1 MFPSPTCRK
10 NIQWHIKV
18 VLGVLYRWGKTETAA
33 TCVPGWQIGNGL

>member
-18 VLGVLYRWGKTETAA
+18 VLGVLYRWGKLKLLPPASL
-33 TCVPGWQIGNGL
+33 GGR